1 MRVAQDPMIF
11 AGKLQPLTKLVSVK
25 IMPVTSGMGSTKQ
38 AGISYADLIAIMNIF
53 HLGKGKITT
62 LHELF
67 LEQLRD
73 LYSAETQL
81 VKALPEMAQAANEP
95 VLKEGFETHLE
106 ETKGHVQRLE
116 EIFSDLDEKPTGKT
130 CRAMEGLIKEGKETI
145 NEEASPEVKDAAL
158 IAAAQRVEHYEIAG
172 YGTVRTYAN
181 LMGHSEAA
189 ALLQATLDEEAAT
202 NQKLTSVSE
211 TLNVRVPAGHKR
223 GMTPHKSKA

>member
-1 MRVAQDPMIF
+1 MIF